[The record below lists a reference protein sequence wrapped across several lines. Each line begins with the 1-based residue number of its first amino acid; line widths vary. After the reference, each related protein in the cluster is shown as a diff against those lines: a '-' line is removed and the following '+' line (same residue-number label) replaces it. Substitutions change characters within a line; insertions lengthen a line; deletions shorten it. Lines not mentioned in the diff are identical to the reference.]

1 MINNIDKVLINN
13 LLDKCKNDDVEK
25 IVVGGVILN
34 QKNEVLLLKRA
45 SDDFMGDLIELPS
58 GTVDKNEI
66 LLDALQREVKEET
79 GLEIKEI
86 NEYIGS
92 FDYLSSSRKKTRQL
106 NFLVTVKKENDVKLN
121 EKEHSQYY
129 WIDLNSDKINT
140 FNISIQTKNIIQSLR
155 RKDMVFEKIV
165 STLNDFWKK
174 EGCTIG
180 YPYDMEK
187 GAATLSPNTF
197 LRALGK
203 KTFSIAYLEPCR
215 RPIDSRYAKDKTERY
230 QWYYQYQ
237 VLIKPAIKN
246 PKEIF
251 LKSLAVLGIND
262 TTNKIEFIDD
272 ICESPVFG
280 AKFRGWEVWID
291 GMEIAQ
297 VSYLDEVGGI
307 KCNPLS
313 LEIAYGLERIALK
326 VQKINSFHEIKWNE
340 NMTYGDLY
348 KDSEIEQSIY
358 NMETSSPDILEKLVD
373 LYLEEAKR
381 QLAKD
386 LVYPTMDYLLKASHT
401 YNLLEANKNFSKDK
415 LEVFLKNIKYLSN
428 QIGLLYIKKTEN
440 KNK

>member
-1 MINNIDKVLINN
+1 MINKIDTKIIDDLLAKCENDNIH
-13 LLDKCKNDDVEK
+13 K

-34 QKNEVLLLKRA
+34 QKNEVLLLKRV
-45 SDDFMGDLIELPS
+45 SNDFMGDLIELPS
-58 GTVDKNEI
+58 GTVEENEM
-66 LLDALQREVKEET
+66 LLDALQREIKEET
-79 GLEIKEI
+79 GLEIKEVSD
-86 NEYIGS
+86 YIGS
-92 FDYLSSSRKKTRQL
+92 FDYLSSSGKKTRQINFMIIVNEDNDIRL
-106 NFLVTVKKENDVKLN
+106 NG
-121 EKEHSQYY
+121 KEHSQYY
-129 WIDLNSDKINT
+129 WIKLNSEKINIL
-140 FNISIQTKNIIQSLR
+140 NISPQTKNIIVSLK

-165 STLNDFWKK
+165 STLNEFWSK

-203 KTFSIAYLEPCR
+203 QPFSIAYLEPCR
-215 RPIDSRYAKDKTERY
+215 RPIDSRYAKDNTERY

-237 VLIKPAIKN
+237 VLMKPAVKN
-246 PKEIF
+246 PKELF

-272 ICESPVFG
+272 LCESPVFG

-326 VQKINSFHEIKWNE
+326 IQKVNSFHEIKWNK
-340 NMTYGDLY
+340 NLTYGDLY

-358 NMETSSPDILEKLVD
+358 NMETSSPEILKQL
-373 LYLEEAKR
+373 LAMYLEEAER
-381 QLAKD
+381 QLSKS

-401 YNLLEANKNFSKDK
+401 YNLLEANKKISKDK
-415 LEVFLKNIKYLSN
+415 LDIFLKDIKNLSN
-428 QIGLLYIKKTEN
+428 QVGLLYIKKMDH
-440 KNK
+440 KK

>member
-1 MINNIDKVLINN
+1 
-13 LLDKCKNDDVEK
+13 
-25 IVVGGVILN
+25 
-34 QKNEVLLLKRA
+34 
-45 SDDFMGDLIELPS
+45 
-58 GTVDKNEI
+58 
-66 LLDALQREVKEET
+66 
-79 GLEIKEI
+79 
-86 NEYIGS
+86 
-92 FDYLSSSRKKTRQL
+92 
-106 NFLVTVKKENDVKLN
+106 
-121 EKEHSQYY
+121 
-129 WIDLNSDKINT
+129 
-140 FNISIQTKNIIQSLR
+140 
-155 RKDMVFEKIV
+155 
-165 STLNDFWKK
+165 
-174 EGCTIG
+174 
-180 YPYDMEK
+180 MEK

-203 KTFSIAYLEPCR
+203 KPFSIAYLEPCR

-237 VLIKPAIKN
+237 VLIKPTIKN
-246 PKEIF
+246 PKEMF

-272 ICESPVFG
+272 TCESPVFG

-326 VQKINSFHEIKWNE
+326 VQKVDSFHEIRWNE

-348 KDSEIEQSIY
+348 KDSEIEQSVY

-373 LYLEEAKR
+373 LYLEEARR
-381 QLAKD
+381 QLEKS

-401 YNLLEANKNFSKDK
+401 YNLLEANKNFSKNK
-415 LEVFLKNIKYLSN
+415 LDIFLKDIKYLSH
-428 QIGLLYIKKTEN
+428 QIGLLYIHKTDN
-440 KNK
+440 I

>member
-1 MINNIDKVLINN
+1 MTNNIDSTAVNG
-13 LLDKCKNDDVEK
+13 LLDKCKNDNIEK
-25 IVVGGVILN
+25 IVMGGVILN

-58 GTVDKNEI
+58 GTVDKNETLI
-66 LLDALQREVKEET
+66 KALEREIKEET
-79 GLEIKEI
+79 GLDVQEI

-92 FDYLSSSRKKTRQL
+92 FDYLSNSKKKTRQL
-106 NFLVTVKKENDVKLN
+106 NFNVTVNTDNDVKLN
-121 EKEHSQYY
+121 KKEHSQYY
-129 WIDLNSDKINT
+129 WIDLDSDKINT
-140 FNISIQTKNIIQSLR
+140 FNISTQTKNIIQSLK

-165 STLNDFWKK
+165 STFNEFWKK

-197 LRALGK
+197 FRALGK
-203 KTFSIAYLEPCR
+203 EPFSIAYLEPCR

-237 VLIKPAIKN
+237 VLIKPTIKN
-246 PKEIF
+246 PKEMF

-272 ICESPVFG
+272 TCESPVFG

-326 VQKINSFHEIKWNE
+326 IQKVDSFHEIRWNK

-348 KDSEIEQSIY
+348 KDSEIEQSMY

-415 LEVFLKNIKYLSN
+415 LAIFLKNIKYLSN
-428 QIGLLYIKKTEN
+428 QIGLLYIQKIEN
-440 KNK
+440 KK

>member
-1 MINNIDKVLINN
+1 MTNDVGDIAISDLVGKY
-13 LLDKCKNDDVEK
+13 KNDDVKK

-45 SDDFMGDLIELPS
+45 SDDFMGGLIELPS
-58 GTVDKNEI
+58 GTVDENETLI
-66 LLDALQREVKEET
+66 DALQREVKEET
-79 GLEIKEI
+79 GLDAKEI
-86 NEYIGS
+86 NEYLGS

-106 NFLVTVKKENDVKLN
+106 NFLVTVNKNNEVKLN
-121 EKEHSQYY
+121 EKEHSQYH
-129 WIDLNSDKINT
+129 WINLDSDEIDT
-140 FNISIQTKNIIQSLR
+140 LNISMKTKNIIKSLK
-155 RKDMVFEKIV
+155 RKEMVFEKII
-165 STLNDFWKK
+165 STFNEFWKE

-203 KTFSIAYLEPCR
+203 QPFSIAYLEPCR

-230 QWYYQYQ
+230 QCYYQYQ
-237 VLIKPAIKN
+237 VLIKPTIKN
-246 PKEIF
+246 PKEFF

-272 ICESPVFG
+272 LCESPVFG

-297 VSYLDEVGGI
+297 ISYLDEVAGI

-326 VQKINSFHEIKWNE
+326 IQKVDSFHEIKWNE
-340 NMTYGDLY
+340 KMTYGDLH
-348 KDSEIEQSIY
+348 KDSEIEQSVY
-358 NMETSSPDILEKLVD
+358 NMETSSSDILEKLVD

-381 QLAKD
+381 QLVKN

-401 YNLLEANKNFSKDK
+401 YNLLEANKILPKDK
-415 LEVFLKNIKYLSN
+415 LDVFLKDIKCLSN
-428 QIGLLYIKKTEN
+428 QIGLLYIQKTED
-440 KNK
+440 KK

>member
-1 MINNIDKVLINN
+1 MKNNIDDVVIDS
-13 LLDKCKNDDVEK
+13 LLDKCKNDDIK
-25 IVVGGVILN
+25 KLVVGAVILN
-34 QKNEVLLLKRA
+34 QNNEVLLLKRV

-58 GTVDKNEI
+58 GTVDENET
-66 LLDALQREVKEET
+66 LLNALAREVKEET
-79 GLEIKEI
+79 GLDIKEI

-92 FDYLSSSRKKTRQL
+92 FDYLSSSKKATRQL
-106 NFLVTVKKENDVKLN
+106 NFLVTVNKDNNIKLH

-129 WIDLNSDKINT
+129 WINIDSDKIDT
-140 FNISIQTKNIIQSLR
+140 FNISTQTRNIIKSLK
-155 RKDMVFEKIV
+155 RKEMVFEKIV
-165 STLNDFWKK
+165 STLNEFWKN

-197 LRALGK
+197 LRALGNK
-203 KTFSIAYLEPCR
+203 PFSIAYLEPCR
-215 RPIDSRYAKDKTERY
+215 RPIDSRYAKEKTERY

-237 VLIKPAIKN
+237 ILIKPTIEN
-246 PKEIF
+246 PKEVF
-251 LKSLAVLGIND
+251 LKSLEALGIND
-262 TTNKIEFIDD
+262 CTNKIEFIDD
-272 ICESPVFG
+272 LCESPVFG

-307 KCNPLS
+307 RCNPLS

-326 VQKINSFHEIKWNE
+326 IQKVDSFHEIKWNK
-340 NMTYGDLY
+340 NTTYGDLY
-348 KDSEIEQSIY
+348 KDSEIEQSVY
-358 NMETSSPDILEKLVD
+358 NMETSSPDILEKLLD

-381 QLAKD
+381 QLEKD

-415 LEVFLKNIKYLSN
+415 VDMFLKDIKYLSN
-428 QIGLLYIKKTEN
+428 QIGLLYIQKTEN
-440 KNK
+440 QK